1 MMEDSHKAAF
11 RRWARE
17 NHPDVGGDPAVF
29 AEGLRAVREGRWAQ
43 FETGAAADAGE
54 GTDTAQPPESRTTI
68 YVRRSARGVAKV
80 IVAAQRWNARR
91 RQPPRVR

>member
-1 MMEDSHKAAF
+1 MTGPTGEDGHKAEF
-11 RRWARE
+11 RRWARA

-29 AEGLRAVREGRWAQ
+29 AEGLAAAREGRWAQ
-43 FETGAAADAGE
+43 FQAGQTHSAE
-54 GTDTAQPPESRTTI
+54 PESEGRGTI
-68 YVRRSARGVAKV
+68 YVRRTARGVARV